1 VKQLLE
7 KLGRAKAWAFL
18 AECQDSY
25 GVCEE
30 CACQEPLWN
39 LGGFLLCRSCL
50 ASSVEYWEC
59 RGGFSSEF
67 VFEGACRMP
76 AESSR
81 AYRVAMGSYFAT
93 LGGK

>member
-1 VKQLLE
+1 MRELLE
-7 KLGRAKAWAFL
+7 QLGHAKALETLSAC
-18 AECQDSY
+18 EY
-25 GVCEE
+25 THGVCEE
-30 CACQEPLWN
+30 CECRASLWN

-50 ASSVEYWEC
+50 ASSVEYWER

>member
-1 VKQLLE
+1 MKQLLE
-7 KLGRAKAWAFL
+7 QLGRAKAWAFL
-18 AECQDSY
+18 AECEDSW

-30 CACQEPLWN
+30 CVYESSRWN

-50 ASSVEYWEC
+50 ASSVEYWER

-67 VFEGACRMP
+67 VFENACRMP

-81 AYRVAMGSYFAT
+81 VYRVAMGSYFAT